1 MDNVYKNFSF
11 IVAFMVFVVFFNM
24 ALGSK
29 ATEGLLWLILLGMA
43 LTNINEVSALIS
55 SVGTPKPLQKT
66 TSSSGRVH
74 SGVGGSY

>member
-1 MDNVYKNFSF
+1 
-11 IVAFMVFVVFFNM
+11 M

-43 LTNINEVSALIS
+43 LTNINEVSTLIS
-55 SVGTPKPLQKT
+55 SVGSPSKVQTT

>member
-43 LTNINEVSALIS
+43 LTNINEVSSLIS
-55 SVGTPKPLQKT
+55 SVGSKRVTQT
-66 TSSSGRVH
+66 TSSSGRIH

>member
-43 LTNINEVSALIS
+43 LTNINEVSVLIS
-55 SVGTPKPLQKT
+55 SVGSKKVTQT
-66 TSSSGRVH
+66 TSESGRVH